1 MNVSLEV
8 LTIDFDGKLVDA
20 DKLHAALIDPNSFY
34 RFRPEGEK
42 IEIERYD
49 IRDVEQLVK
58 L

>member
-1 MNVSLEV
+1 
-8 LTIDFDGKLVDA
+8 LTIDFDGQLVDA
-20 DKLHAALIDPNSFY
+20 DKLHAALTDPNSFY